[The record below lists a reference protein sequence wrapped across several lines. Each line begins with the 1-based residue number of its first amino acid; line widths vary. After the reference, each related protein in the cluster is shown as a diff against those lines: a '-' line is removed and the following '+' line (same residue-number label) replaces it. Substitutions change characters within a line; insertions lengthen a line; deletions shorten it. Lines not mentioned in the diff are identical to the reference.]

1 MSPISSQYIH
11 GTDPEEQR
19 RLSRLNE
26 LLNEACLRELDLR
39 GGEKILDVGSGLGQF
54 TRAMARAAGSSG
66 RVLGVER
73 SPEQIAEALRQARAA
88 GEEALVELRQGDA
101 FALPLG
107 EDEWGTF
114 DLAHTRF
121 LLEHVP
127 DPLAVVRA
135 MIQAVRPGGRIVL
148 VDDDHDIVRLWPE
161 PVGFSALWKAYMRT
175 YELLGNDPF
184 VGRRM
189 IQLLHQAGATPVRN
203 AWVWFGS
210 CAGEATLEGKV
221 NNMIGILVEA
231 RKTIVAAGL
240 LDSASFDEG
249 IRALDAWRCSPD
261 VAFWFAFAWAEGK
274 RRDSQAA

>member
-1 MSPISSQYIH
+1 MSPTPSQYIH

-54 TRAMARAAGSSG
+54 TRAMARAAGPSG
-66 RVLGVER
+66 RVLGIER
-73 SPEQIAEALRQARAA
+73 SPEQIAEALRQGREA
-88 GEEALVELRQGDA
+88 GEETLIELRQGDV
-101 FALPLG
+101 FALPL
-107 EDEWGTF
+107 EESEWGIF

-135 MIQAVRPGGRIVL
+135 MIRAVRPGGRIVL

-221 NNMIGILVEA
+221 NNMIGILLEA

-249 IRALDAWRCSPD
+249 IRALDAWRCRPD
-261 VAFWFAFAWAEGK
+261 ATFWFAFAWAEGK
-274 RRDSQAA
+274 RGDSQAA